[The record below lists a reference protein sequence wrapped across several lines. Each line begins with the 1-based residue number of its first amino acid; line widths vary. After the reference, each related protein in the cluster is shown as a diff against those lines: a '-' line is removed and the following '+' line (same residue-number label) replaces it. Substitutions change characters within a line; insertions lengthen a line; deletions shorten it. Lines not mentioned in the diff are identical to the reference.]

1 MKIIRSVTKLRRWRS
16 TVEGQ
21 VGFVPTMGYFHEG
34 HVALMIRSV
43 KDNSHTVVSLF
54 VNPIQFGPNEDLA
67 RYPRDLERDIH
78 MAERAGVDILFV
90 PNIPAMYPSGAPLSF
105 VDVNKVNQGLCGASR
120 PGHFRG
126 VATVVAKLLNI
137 VEPNI
142 LYLGQK
148 DAQQVAVIKKMIEDL
163 NFNTRVVVCPTVRE
177 GDGLA
182 MSSRNKYL
190 SPAERSKAPAL
201 FHALKLARALV
212 KSGESDANRIIIKIK
227 KLLLD
232 ETGATIEYVSCVNP
246 VDMLPVRRI
255 KSDVLIALA
264 VKFPSA
270 RLIDNTVIKFSDDK
284 KISR

>member
-1 MKIIRSVTKLRRWRS
+1 M
-16 TVEGQ
+16 EGQ